1 MNHSAAT
8 HSFVDLMLVTV
19 AALVVIL
26 AFYLAVKYTFW
37 PGEKS
42 TNHIKR
48 RILDDV
54 ERDAP

>member
-1 MNHSAAT
+1 MNHTAAA
-8 HSFVDLMLVTV
+8 HSLVDFALVAV

-37 PGEKS
+37 PGERS

-54 ERDAP
+54 PRDPP